1 MHLRVIDLRL
11 CLRLARISLTVSLKS
26 KDDQSEEHKLTDLSL
41 FLGSSISSVLPF
53 APNTVRKILVSVPAY

>member
-1 MHLRVIDLRL
+1 MRITDLRL
-11 CLRLARISLTVSLKS
+11 CLGLTHISLTVSLKT
-26 KDDQSEEHKLTDLSL
+26 KDDQSEEPKLTNLSL